1 MPSSSRYPLR
11 QWIWRAFVQ
20 SALIP
25 LILVE
30 SVLIAVYLLSNQAI
44 RDAQIEHLQET
55 AVKDLASAALRE
67 AQIIDGRL
75 RSIESLVQ
83 VYRDGAHKALLDT
96 RFQADELE
104 HQRHAITDSGVF
116 YTRSDDGRAASF
128 YANSTP
134 LAQQDHAKVMRL
146 SQLDPLMRS
155 IQQASPLV
163 AALYFNTWDSYNR
176 IYPWFDTLAQ
186 YPHDMVIP
194 DYNFYY
200 LADAKH
206 NPERKVMWTE
216 VYLDPAGLGWMMSAI
231 APVYRDDF
239 LEGVVG
245 LDVTVGQV
253 LGEIAELNVPW
264 QGYAMLVSHDHNIM
278 ALPKAGELDFGL
290 RELTQYSYEEA
301 VRREVLKPEDFNLA
315 KRAGMAPLLQ
325 AMNDGNGNVQEV
337 LLGGREQL
345 VAWSE
350 IPQTGWRL
358 LLVVDEEQI
367 FHDTNQLAE
376 RYMQIGYL
384 LIAGLAAFYLLFF
397 ALMWLRSRN
406 LSKQLAEPIDGIVDM
421 AASLGQGKYLPAVPD
436 SHIAEV
442 SRLADAVQQAGK
454 QLKASEHERQEAQS
468 ILQLVLDSTTESLWQ
483 IDTTDLT
490 IDLSERFVRRFGLG
504 ASHLTLSEFNQRVCT
519 PMIWSG
525 CVTCA
530 SYSLTVVRNISTPNI
545 AISIATAITSGCS
558 AVARSWRVT
567 RAAGRCVLPVRTLT
581 SPGSNRC
588 RKSCVTPASK
598 RLRPVRPRAA
608 FYRA

>member
-83 VYRDGAHKALLDT
+83 VYRDGALKALLDT

-104 HQRHAITDSGVF
+104 RQRHAVTYSGVF
-116 YTRSDDGRAASF
+116 YIRSDDGRAASF

-155 IQQASPLV
+155 ILQASPLV

-176 IYPWFDTLAQ
+176 IYPWFDTPAQ
-186 YPHDMVIP
+186 YPHYMVIP

-206 NPERKVMWTE
+206 NPERKVIWTE

-231 APVYRDDF
+231 APVYREDF

-245 LDVTVGQV
+245 LDVTVGQI

-264 QGYAMLVSHDHNIM
+264 HGYAMLVSHDHNIM
-278 ALPKAGELDFGL
+278 ALPKAG
-290 RELTQYSYEEA
+290 
-301 VRREVLKPEDFNLA
+301 
-315 KRAGMAPLLQ
+315 
-325 AMNDGNGNVQEV
+325 
-337 LLGGREQL
+337 
-345 VAWSE
+345 
-350 IPQTGWRL
+350 
-358 LLVVDEEQI
+358 
-367 FHDTNQLAE
+367 
-376 RYMQIGYL
+376 
-384 LIAGLAAFYLLFF
+384 
-397 ALMWLRSRN
+397 
-406 LSKQLAEPIDGIVDM
+406 
-421 AASLGQGKYLPAVPD
+421 
-436 SHIAEV
+436 
-442 SRLADAVQQAGK
+442 
-454 QLKASEHERQEAQS
+454 
-468 ILQLVLDSTTESLWQ
+468 
-483 IDTTDLT
+483 
-490 IDLSERFVRRFGLG
+490 
-504 ASHLTLSEFNQRVCT
+504 
-519 PMIWSG
+519 
-525 CVTCA
+525 
-530 SYSLTVVRNISTPNI
+530 
-545 AISIATAITSGCS
+545 
-558 AVARSWRVT
+558 
-567 RAAGRCVLPVRTLT
+567 
-581 SPGSNRC
+581 
-588 RKSCVTPASK
+588 
-598 RLRPVRPRAA
+598 
-608 FYRA
+608 